1 MIYSANNS
9 NFYYENN
16 YECINYYFNYIV
28 DIIKKILVDNPTL
41 NVNILFNSNNKFN
54 NIEFNNNNKLIKIGL
69 NIEHTLVKKN
79 GRDVGNNVVC
89 GNVVDDNNEK
99 YLVRIVDYDNLK
111 NVNIVIDYS
120 KPNIFNISSIT
131 TCLSNKLVY
140 ISPSIYHTNFI
151 NNVRNITTLT
161 TFIDINQ
168 PRRRDLL
175 ININKNNIQHIN
187 VNNCFDLNLLKT
199 LYSNTKILINI
210 HQTEHHHT
218 FEELRVLPALLC
230 GVITIC
236 EKSPL
241 SELIPYND
249 YIIWSGY
256 DKIIDKTLE
265 VINNYDYYYNL
276 IFKKEKK
283 IHIDDLKN
291 INYESLKKKILEI

>member
-1 MIYSANNS
+1 MFYSANNS
-9 NFYYENN
+9 KFYYENN

-28 DIIKKILVDNPTL
+28 DIIKKILLNNQAL
-41 NVNILFNSNNKFN
+41 NVNILFNSNNKFD
-54 NIEFNNNNKLIKIGL
+54 NIKFNNNNKLIKIGL

-79 GRDVGNNVVC
+79 GRGVDKNVVT

-111 NVNIVIDYS
+111 NVDVVIDYS
-120 KPNIFNISSIT
+120 KPNIFNINSIT

-140 ISPSIYHTNFI
+140 ISPSIYRTNFV
-151 NNVRNITTLT
+151 NHVRNVTTLT
-161 TFIDINQ
+161 TFIDVNQ
-168 PRRRDLL
+168 PRRKDLL
-175 ININKNNIQHIN
+175 ININKNNIKHIN

-199 LYSNTKILINI
+199 LYSDTKILINI

-236 EKSPL
+236 EYSPL
-241 SELIPYND
+241 NELIPYND
-249 YIIWSGY
+249 YIIWSSY

-265 VINNYDYYYNL
+265 VINNYDYYYDL
-276 IFKKEKK
+276 IFNHEKK
-283 IHIDDLKN
+283 ICINDLKN
-291 INYESLKKKILEI
+291 TDYEDLKKKLLEI